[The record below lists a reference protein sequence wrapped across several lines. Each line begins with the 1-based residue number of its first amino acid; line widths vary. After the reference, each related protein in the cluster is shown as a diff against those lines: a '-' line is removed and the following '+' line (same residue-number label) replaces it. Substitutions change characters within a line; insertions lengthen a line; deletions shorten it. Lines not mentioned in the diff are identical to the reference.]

1 MIRIVLHFGNA
12 TITSIWRCAHVL
24 LNTSFCDI
32 FWKIDIAVV
41 AITVSGTMSG
51 SLSGEKKK
59 NNETARKLSKL

>member
-1 MIRIVLHFGNA
+1 M
-12 TITSIWRCAHVL
+12 L